1 MSKGLK
7 KNLTKKENTEYM
19 ELIKFLTTNIKT
31 VYYDK
36 NIKNNKYN
44 EYINN
49 RNFITDNYKDTM
61 QNILNFILNNY

>member
-1 MSKGLK
+1 
-7 KNLTKKENTEYM
+7 M
-19 ELIKFLTTNIKT
+19 ELIKFLTKNIKS
-31 VYYDK
+31 VYKDK

-49 RNFITDNYKDTM
+49 SNFITDNYKDIV